1 MYKDQMT
8 PVERAQAITEGK
20 DVDRRPIGIMF
31 GAPAHSLLGWT
42 VQQEWESGRSLA
54 EVQKKVYQTLHTDG
68 MGAGHG
74 LHGLGLLYGAEADMP
89 EHQPLSLISYP
100 LDQVKNYP
108 QLDPKL
114 ADKDIRAQKCLECL
128 EILRDELGHEVGL
141 SLIHISEPTR
151 H

>member
-1 MYKDQMT
+1 MA
-8 PVERAQAITEGK
+8 R
-20 DVDRRPIGIMF
+20 
-31 GAPAHSLLGWT
+31 PAHSLLGWT

-114 ADKDIRAQKCLECL
+114 ADKDIRAQNAWNVWRSCVMSWAM
-128 EILRDELGHEVGL
+128 R
-141 SLIHISEPTR
+141 
-151 H
+151 

>member
-8 PVERAQAITEGK
+8 PVERAQAIAEGK
-20 DVDRRPIGIMF
+20 DVDRMPIGIMF

-74 LHGLGLLYGAEADMP
+74 LHGLG
-89 EHQPLSLISYP
+89 SVSYTH
-100 LDQVKNYP
+100 LDVYKRQ
-108 QLDPKL
+108 
-114 ADKDIRAQKCLECL
+114 
-128 EILRDELGHEVGL
+128 ILRNTSGN
-141 SLIHISEPTR
+141 IWTQFPIQ
-151 H
+151 